1 MRRDGSFPQRRV
13 VIFSGSPCVAAARR
27 RSSPGP
33 HGRRRRACFFHA
45 ASSNITHV
53 AKIARSSR
61 VRRLECLSL
70 SRSKTRFRRRR
81 RRSSSGDLDRLRVD
95 RFRSRRHF
103 FAAAPSEET
112 KSTRVFRE
120 SIPQNPLSYSA
131 RASLSACSA
140 SSMSPAIFF
149 RSNGE
154 SYFFRGTPFAPTKNL
169 T

>member
-1 MRRDGSFPQRRV
+1 MCG
-13 VIFSGSPCVAAARR
+13 GGAAALESRATRKEEARVFFSRSFEQHNTRR
-27 RSSPGP
+27 KNRT
-33 HGRRRRACFFHA
+33 FF
-45 ASSNITHV
+45 
-53 AKIARSSR
+53 ARPTPRMS
-61 VRRLECLSL
+61 LSL
-70 SRSKTRFRRRR
+70 SFEDSLPAASAANIER
-81 RRSSSGDLDRLRVD
+81 DLERLHVD